1 MVRNTKIIW
10 EELIM
15 QEITSNE
22 KTLGYYTDT
31 AFNGIVSWDINP
43 ITQEVIYRWMQFP
56 SEQDYLE
63 YVEGK

>member
-1 MVRNTKIIW
+1 
-10 EELIM
+10 M
-15 QEITSNE
+15 QEITNNE

-31 AFNGIVSWDINP
+31 AFNGIVSWDIDP
-43 ITQEVIYRWMQFP
+43 ITQEVTYRWMQFP